1 MQLIDLMDGSN
12 GLITPPP
19 GRGPNGDIDIRGLTA
34 DSRQVRPG
42 FLFAAL
48 PGSRADGRRFI
59 ADAVAKG
66 ASAVLTDDAADL
78 QAKFPDLF
86 VVADANPRR
95 RLALMAARFFAPQ
108 PANVVAVTG
117 TAGKTSVAAFTRQI
131 WAATGTRAASVG
143 TLGVIGPDFAHYG
156 SLTTPDPV
164 VLHQELASLAQ
175 AGIDHVAI
183 EASSHGLDQ
192 FRLDGL
198 DLQAAAFTNL
208 GRDHLDY
215 HPTMADYLK
224 AKARL
229 FAEVLQPGRTAVLN
243 QDAPEFAELSAICR
257 SRGHRIL
264 SYGTAEGTALRLRSA
279 RPLADGQAL
288 EIEVLGR
295 SAQFILPLTGGFQA
309 YNALAALGLAIGSGA
324 PAEPAIAA
332 LAALQGAP
340 GRMQVVA
347 SHPSGAPI
355 YVDYAHKPDA
365 LEHVLSAL
373 RPLCRG
379 RLVVVFGCGGDRD
392 PGKRPMMGAIADRL
406 ADVVLVTDDNPRSEN
421 PDKIRAAI
429 LAACPR
435 GRDAG
440 DRATAIRAA
449 VRDLQAGDLLV
460 IAGKGHETGQIVGDQ
475 TFPFDDAVAA
485 REAVTEL
492 ASGSGGGAT

>member
-1 MQLIDLMDGSN
+1 MRLIDLMDGSL
-12 GLITPPP
+12 GPISSPP
-19 GRGPNGDIDIRGLTA
+19 GREPNGDIDIRGLTA

-78 QAKFPDLF
+78 QTKFPDLF

-108 PANVVAVTG
+108 PATAVAVTG

-143 TLGVIGPDFAHYG
+143 TLGIVGPDFTHYG

-164 VLHQELASLAQ
+164 MLHQELAALAQ

-243 QDAPEFAELSAICR
+243 QDAPEYAELAAICR
-257 SRGHRIL
+257 ARGHRIL
-264 SYGTAEGTALRLRSA
+264 GFGTGEGAALRLRSA
-279 RPLADGQAL
+279 RPVNGGQAI
-288 EIEVLGR
+288 EIEVMGR
-295 SAQFILPLTGGFQA
+295 QAQFILPLSGGFQA

-324 PAEPAIAA
+324 AAEPAIAA
-332 LAALQGAP
+332 LALLQGAP
-340 GRMQVVA
+340 GRMQLVA
-347 SHPSGAPI
+347 THPSGAPI

-373 RPLCRG
+373 RPMCRG

-406 ADVVLVTDDNPRSEN
+406 ADVVLVTDDNPRSEH
-421 PDKIRAAI
+421 PDAIRAAI
-429 LAACPR
+429 LAASPR

-440 DRATAIRAA
+440 DRATAIHDA
-449 VRDLQAGDLLV
+449 VRSLEAGDLLV
-460 IAGKGHETGQIVGDQ
+460 IAGKGHETGQIVGDK

-485 REAVTEL
+485 REAVAEL
-492 ASGSGGGAT
+492 ASGSGGGAA